1 LRVEGARLGEG
12 RLVVVVA
19 RSTSRTP
26 CRTSRRRHRSSV
38 ADSPRSVP
46 ARTCGREEG
55 GSEGGGGGRKGGR
68 KTLTQGG
75 FPAGW
80 PREEGVSEEA
90 GKGSGFA
97 DALPVPAPTRPVA
110 PGSPGLGGAGGQG
123 LPIAAGAA
131 DIWAGGGVPGGGR
144 GQGLAG
150 LGGAGGQGLPIA
162 AGAADI
168 WAGGRGGLGRR
179 RGHCLG
185 GCLSLMPCPCTPP
198 PAPSHPPP
206 RTVQAT
212 LSGYFLLF

>member
-1 LRVEGARLGEG
+1 MRVEGARLGEG

-131 DIWAGGGVPGGGR
+131 DIWAGG
-144 GQGLAG
+144 
-150 LGGAGGQGLPIA
+150 
-162 AGAADI
+162 
-168 WAGGRGGLGRR
+168 RGGLGRR